1 MNNTTTILKFTL
13 TDQESGDTIQGEA
26 DYRYGSIYFR
36 FDGYGDAN
44 SEDGHG
50 CPVLVEFYDNNLQ
63 VAVWNDIT
71 KQDPIIIPLSGAK
84 ESLRE
89 KE

>member
-1 MNNTTTILKFTL
+1 MKTKILKFTL
-13 TDQESGDTIQGEA
+13 TDQESGNTIQGEA
-26 DYRYGSIYFR
+26 DYRYDSIYLR
-36 FDGYGDAN
+36 FDGYGEAG

-50 CPVLVEFYDNNLQ
+50 WPVLVEFYDNKLQ

-89 KE
+89 NE